1 MNIIGRRKLW
11 YSIALGLV
19 IPLTLFLSIHGLKLG
34 LDFKG
39 GQELEVSGIDQPK
52 LEEIANSNSLGNYL
66 ITTSGQSN
74 LLIRYDQQ
82 DNPEEVRESIKSE
95 IEANGGKE
103 ESYNSIGPSISS
115 EITTNAIKAL
125 VIASIA
131 IMLYIAFA
139 FRNLPSEVDPLS
151 FGIIA
156 IIAMLHDALILF
168 GSFSVLGYYF
178 GVEIDSLFIT
188 AVLTVIGF
196 SVHDTIVVFD
206 RVRENISKLEVD
218 YTTEV
223 NTSVVETM
231 ARSMNTS
238 LTVLITLAALWIF
251 GGESIKNFVLALLI
265 GITAGTYSSIFIA
278 SPLLVTWQKFK
289 QRFQK

>member
-1 MNIIGRRKLW
+1 MTIFI
-11 YSIALGLV
+11 
-19 IPLTLFLSIHGLKLG
+19 LTHGLKLG

-39 GQELEVSGIDQPK
+39 GQELEVSGVSQER
-52 LEEIANSNSLGNYL
+52 LEEIANQKDLGSYVV
-66 ITTSGQSN
+66 TTSGESN
-74 LLIRYDQQ
+74 LLIRYDAQ
-82 DNPEEVRESIKSE
+82 DNPEEVRESLKTE
-95 IEANGGKE
+95 LEADGGKE

-115 EITTNAIKAL
+115 EITINAVKAL

-151 FGIIA
+151 FGVIA
-156 IIAMLHDALILF
+156 VIAMLHDALILF
-168 GSFSVLGYYF
+168 GSFSVFGYFF
-178 GVEIDSLFIT
+178 GIEVDSLFIT

-206 RVRENISKLEVD
+206 RVRENLGKLEAD
-218 YTTEV
+218 YPTAV

-238 LTVLITLAALWIF
+238 VTVLITLAALWIF
-251 GGESIKNFVLALLI
+251 GGDSIKNFVLALLI

-289 QRFQK
+289 QNRIK